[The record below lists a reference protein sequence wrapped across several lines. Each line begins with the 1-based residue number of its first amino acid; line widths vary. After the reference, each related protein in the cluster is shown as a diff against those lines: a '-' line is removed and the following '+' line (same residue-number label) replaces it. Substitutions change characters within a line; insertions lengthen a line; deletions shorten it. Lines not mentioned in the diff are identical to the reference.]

1 MSQNNSQVL
10 HLGCDVAKASL
21 AFDPALLPKLRLVG
35 NDAKGHQQFL
45 KALLALAAKEGRT
58 PHVILEATGGYEQA
72 VVKALH
78 AAGVRV
84 SVVMPK
90 RVHHHAQSR
99 GVQAKTDPI
108 DAGKLSAFGRD
119 VQPAPTP
126 PLTATEEELR
136 ELSRR
141 RRQLVR
147 LRNQETNRQE
157 ISLGKVVTRSVK
169 SVVSHL
175 AKEIKTIDH
184 ALAALRRKDAVY
196 DAKMTVLCAIQGV
209 GETTAAATL
218 AALPELG
225 TTSRQGIASLA
236 GLAPKNRD
244 SGTKKG
250 RAFIIG
256 GRVEARCALYMAAV
270 SAARCNHVLRPYYQR
285 LIAAGKPAKLAL
297 TAVMRRLLIHMNSQV
312 KTLLQPAQT
321 TADLPVLLA
330 A

>member
-1 MSQNNSQVL
+1 MSQNNTPIL
-10 HLGCDVAKASL
+10 YLGCDVAKASL
-21 AFDPALLPKLRLVG
+21 ALDPALLPKLRLVS
-35 NDAKGHQQFL
+35 NEAKGHQQFI
-45 KALLALAAKEGRT
+45 KALLALAAGEGRI

-72 VVKALH
+72 LVKALH
-78 AAGVRV
+78 AASLRV

-90 RVHHHAQSR
+90 RVHHHAQGR
-99 GVQAKTDPI
+99 GVQAKTDPL
-108 DAGKLSAFGRD
+108 DAAKLTAFGCD

-126 PLTATEEELR
+126 PPTTTEEELR

-157 ISLGKVVTRSVK
+157 IAHGRVVTKSVK
-169 SVVSHL
+169 TVVGHL
-175 AKEIKTIDH
+175 TKAIKTIDQ
-184 ALAALRRKDAVY
+184 ALAALRKKDPVY
-196 DAKMTVLCAIQGV
+196 DAKVTKLCEIQGV

-225 TTSRQGIASLA
+225 TTSRQRIGSLA

-244 SGTKKG
+244 SGTKQG

-270 SAARCNHVLRPYYQR
+270 SAAHCNDVLQPYYQR
-285 LIAAGKPAKLAL
+285 LIQAGKPAKLAL
-297 TAVMRRLLIHMNSQV
+297 TAVMRRLLIHMNSQL
-312 KTLLQPAQT
+312 KTLLNPPPTPEAAGAQT
-321 TADLPVLLA
+321 A
-330 A
+330 